1 MTKSTLYA
9 TAKVLAGNKI
19 EIQSA
24 NFLVGQTV
32 EVIILLPE
40 VSSNLPVNEEQN
52 LTLEQRLNFL
62 KLPIAERRQILES
75 QAEEMLDHYQQET
88 DWQELMA
95 GDNNGSYSHYY

>member
-32 EVIILLPE
+32 EVIILVPE
-40 VSSNLPVNEEQN
+40 AVTEFTHNSPVSEEQS
-52 LTLEQRLNFL
+52 LTLEQRIDFL

-75 QAEEMLDHYQQET
+75 QAEEMIGHYQQET
-88 DWQELMA
+88 DWKELMV
-95 GDNNGSYSHYY
+95 GDIIDY